1 MEFNIR
7 NNLIC
12 FGKNNPK
19 RRGEKIIFI
28 GVIADKK
35 EENDLEKML
44 KMQIESIGLKSTIIR
59 INKKSIENIK
69 NIRIELVIMNKNI
82 EEESM
87 QELEKILRTA
97 KYFIVNSDV
106 IQMEKIPRT
115 NSTVIT
121 YGFGNKCTVTASST
135 EEENVMVCL
144 QRNICGIKNTRI
156 EPQEIKMKKGL
167 NTGNY
172 YLEMAVATIKL
183 LY

>member
-19 RRGEKIIFI
+19 KKKKKMIFI

-106 IQMEKIPRT
+106 IQMEKIKRT
-115 NSTVIT
+115 N
-121 YGFGNKCTVTASST
+121 
-135 EEENVMVCL
+135 
-144 QRNICGIKNTRI
+144 
-156 EPQEIKMKKGL
+156 
-167 NTGNY
+167 
-172 YLEMAVATIKL
+172 
-183 LY
+183 